1 MNSTLKNSLAIIA
14 GLTIG
19 GSINMMII
27 MISGSIIPPPNGIDV
42 TTMEGLKE
50 AMHLFEPKHFLLPF
64 LAHALGTLSGAIIAS
79 KFAATK
85 QKKMA
90 LLIGFLFLIAGAINV
105 FMLPS
110 PMWFN
115 AIDLIGAYIP
125 MAIIGWRLTGSK
137 N

>member
-90 LLIGFLFLIAGAINV
+90 LLIGFLFFIAGAINV

>member
-115 AIDLIGAYIP
+115 ACLLYTSDA
-125 MAIIGWRLTGSK
+125 ADE
-137 N
+137 